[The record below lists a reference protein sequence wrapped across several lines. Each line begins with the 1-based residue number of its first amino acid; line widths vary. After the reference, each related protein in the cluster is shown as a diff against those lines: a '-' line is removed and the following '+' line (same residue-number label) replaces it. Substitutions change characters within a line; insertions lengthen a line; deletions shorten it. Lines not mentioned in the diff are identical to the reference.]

1 MSSVTSARVDMEIV
15 NNATW
20 EDAFQFGSPDDASW
34 TLAGQTFRM
43 DVKGSKD
50 QAVALLTLTT
60 ANGRIVT
67 DDVTERVVHLNVP
80 DSVIQSTLLPGEY
93 VFDFIMID
101 GSNPAIRVALM
112 HGKVK
117 VRQGVTGD

>member
-15 NNATW
+15 NNASW

-34 TLAGQTFRM
+34 NLTGQTFRM

-50 QAVALLTLTT
+50 QTVALLTLTT

-67 DDVTERVVHLNVP
+67 DDVTQRVVHLNVP
-80 DSVIQSTLLPGEY
+80 DATIQSSLLPGEY
-93 VFDFIMID
+93 VYDFIMID